1 MGAVLPLGA
10 EVIPDV
16 EGPVALYVY
25 LLARKWRGAI
35 NIASMQMF
43 TGTERLEAH
52 LSKHPPEYWD
62 AEPKW
67 HVYRVFNNGRE
78 AEPLTLKESRAIGLR
93 PPKKED

>member
-1 MGAVLPLGA
+1 M
-10 EVIPDV
+10 IPD
-16 EGPVALYVY
+16 PDTVALYVY

-43 TGTERLEAH
+43 TGTEDLEAH